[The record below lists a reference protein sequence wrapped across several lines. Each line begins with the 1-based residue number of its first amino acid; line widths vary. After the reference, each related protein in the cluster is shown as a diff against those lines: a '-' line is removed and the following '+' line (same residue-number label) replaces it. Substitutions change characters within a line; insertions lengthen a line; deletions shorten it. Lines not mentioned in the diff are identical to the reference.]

1 MQLIKK
7 FLEIDSESK
16 ISINVIGDSIIDEY
30 YEVAVQRIS
39 PEFPIPVYKSDSCS
53 TSSGS
58 IPGGAANVAFQFSHF
73 NVDVEYIS
81 LLTNLS
87 KVIFNSNGIK
97 TNYCKIVDNM
107 LIPVKKRIYSQNIPL
122 TRWDIEKENFGLED
136 IKKHLLDLHI
146 PESDMNIFSDYNK
159 GMFSI
164 PWFRKF
170 FKNSKSI
177 VDPKNKNIDLWQDC
191 TVFKPNAIEARNFSD
206 RKNWKDQ
213 ADYFMNA
220 LRCESVVITQG
231 GDGVV
236 GKNLDYFEHRPDSV
250 LPKVESVIGAGDCFC
265 SFLAMALV
273 RGFSLQEA
281 SQIGFEA
288 GSLYVLRN
296 LNKPICPAELWSLTG
311 SKVIT
316 KPEILVNRN
325 FKLAFTNG
333 CFDLLHAGHLSSLNY
348 AAKQGDKL
356 CVAINSDDSVRKIK
370 GEKRPV
376 MSLEDR
382 LNLLQNLSCVDYVI
396 VFDDET
402 PLDIIKTIEP
412 DVIVKGAEYVNKV
425 VVGRDYCKEVKFAPT
440 LGDYSTTSVIE
451 NLKLQA

>member
-7 FLEIDSESK
+7 FLETDSQSK
-16 ISINVIGDSIIDEY
+16 ISINVIGDPIIDEY
-30 YEVAVQRIS
+30 YDVAVQRIS
-39 PEFPIPVYKSDSCS
+39 PEFPIPVYKSESCS
-53 TSSGS
+53 TSSGL

-97 TNYCKIVDNM
+97 TNYCKIVENM

-136 IKKHLLDLHI
+136 IKRHLLDLQI
-146 PESDMNIFSDYNK
+146 PESDLNIFSDYNK

-177 VDPKNKNIDLWQDC
+177 VDPKNSNIDLWQDC
-191 TVFKPNAIEARNFSD
+191 TVFKPNSLEAKNFSD

-213 ADYFMNA
+213 VDYFMNS
-220 LRCESVVITQG
+220 LRCESVVVTQG
-231 GDGVV
+231 GEGVV
-236 GKNLDYFEHRPDSV
+236 GKNVDYFEHRPATV
-250 LPKVESVIGAGDCFC
+250 TTKVESVIGAGDCFC
-265 SFLAMALV
+265 SFLAMALI
-273 RGFSLQEA
+273 RGFTLQEA
-281 SQIGFEA
+281 SQIAFEA

-311 SKVIT
+311 SKIIN

-333 CFDLLHAGHLSSLNY
+333 CFDLLHAGHLASLNY

-356 CVAINSDDSVRKIK
+356 CVAINSDESVRKIK

-376 MSLEDR
+376 MKLEDR
-382 LNLLQNLSCVDYVI
+382 INLLQNLSCIDYLI
-396 VFDDET
+396 VFNDET
-402 PLDIIKTIEP
+402 PIDIIKTIEP
-412 DVIVKGAEYVNKV
+412 DVIVKGSEYINKTV
-425 VVGRDYCKEVKFAPT
+425 IGREYCKEVKFAPT
-440 LGDYSTTSVIE
+440 VGDYSTTSVIE
-451 NLKLQA
+451 NLRLQV